1 MRLTDDWVA
10 VSLGT
15 SDTLMFWMKEAK
27 IILDGHIL
35 CNPIDPEAYMGLL
48 WQVLLIVIKTAY
60 TLSEFSS

>member
-27 IILDGHIL
+27 VILDGHIL
-35 CNPIDPEAYMGLL
+35 CNPIDPDAYMGLL
-48 WQVLLIVIKTAY
+48 WQVFAHHRFVIVMKTD
-60 TLSEFSS
+60 